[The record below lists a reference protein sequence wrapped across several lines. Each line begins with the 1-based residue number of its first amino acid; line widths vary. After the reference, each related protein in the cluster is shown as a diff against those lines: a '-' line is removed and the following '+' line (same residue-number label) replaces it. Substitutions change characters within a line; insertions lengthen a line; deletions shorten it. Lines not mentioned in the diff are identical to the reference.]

1 MEVEGVVER
10 LSREVAR
17 KRAISRA
24 AGLLVDASLSRCCS
38 SSDSGNMKAPP
49 STGVPPI
56 AASLSM
62 VKHNLSPS
70 SFIRITV
77 LAICADCDR

>member
-24 AGLLVDASLSRCCS
+24 AGLLVDANLWRCCS

-49 STGVPPI
+49 STGCPPI
-56 AASLSM
+56 AASLSI
-62 VKHNLSPS
+62 VRHSASICINTLALSN
-70 SFIRITV
+70 RR
-77 LAICADCDR
+77 L